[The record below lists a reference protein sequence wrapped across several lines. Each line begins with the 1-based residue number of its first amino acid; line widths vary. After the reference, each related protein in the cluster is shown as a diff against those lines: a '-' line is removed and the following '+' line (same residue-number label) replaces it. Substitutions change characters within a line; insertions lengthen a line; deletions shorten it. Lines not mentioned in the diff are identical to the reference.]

1 MTMEGGWGGI
11 KRSNGGI
18 LKHSNGSRLAN
29 HSSTHSPLP
38 ARQGHQETSRRFR
51 GRLGTTS
58 QPRLHSARPRLLRAF
73 QLCAGALPH
82 ATGETIPRSLAP
94 LFLSTHPTPAVDDGL
109 APGQTTPP
117 VPGGGRRGP
126 REAIL
131 GLSFRSRL
139 PARARRSLQKPN
151 PAGPAL
157 TCHAATATAA
167 SILGLSSCFLAES
180 ASTAPRTFTIGSAGF
195 SPPSLL
201 G

>member
-1 MTMEGGWGGI
+1 MEGGWVGL
-11 KRSNGGI
+11 KRSNGEI
-18 LKHSNGSRLAN
+18 LKRSPSSRLVN

-38 ARQGHQETSRRFR
+38 ARQGHQDISRRFR
-51 GRLGTTS
+51 GSPGTP
-58 QPRLHSARPRLLRAF
+58 QPRPHSARPRLPRAF

-117 VPGGGRRGP
+117 VPGGGRRRPG
-126 REAIL
+126 EAIL
-131 GLSFRSRL
+131 ELNFRSRL

-195 SPPSLL
+195 TSPSLL